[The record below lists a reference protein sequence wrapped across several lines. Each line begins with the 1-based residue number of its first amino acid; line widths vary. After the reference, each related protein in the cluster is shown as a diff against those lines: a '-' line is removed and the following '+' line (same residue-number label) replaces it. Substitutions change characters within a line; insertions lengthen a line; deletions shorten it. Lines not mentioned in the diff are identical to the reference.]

1 MFALPF
7 AYIGAMLSGIDISPV
22 KWLFITL
29 AMVGART
36 AAMSLNRLIDLKYDR
51 ANPRTADRTLPKGKM
66 RLSTVVLIIIASL
79 GLLVFSAYS
88 LNYLC
93 LILSPIA
100 VLLLVLYS
108 YLKRFTYLCHI
119 VLGSIL
125 GCAPVG
131 GWIAMTGRIA
141 LPPVLLGIA
150 VMFWSAGFDIIY
162 ACQDYQFDID
172 RKLHSIPVKF
182 GLKQALRIS
191 YFFHIMTLTLI
202 IFTGLLL
209 GQNFV
214 FYTGVIIVGALLAYE
229 HVLVKPD
236 EINNIN
242 KAF

>member
-1 MFALPF
+1 
-7 AYIGAMLSGIDISPV
+7 
-22 KWLFITL
+22 
-29 AMVGART
+29 
-36 AAMSLNRLIDLKYDR
+36 
-51 ANPRTADRTLPKGKM
+51 
-66 RLSTVVLIIIASL
+66 
-79 GLLVFSAYS
+79 
-88 LNYLC
+88 
-93 LILSPIA
+93 
-100 VLLLVLYS
+100 
-108 YLKRFTYLCHI
+108 
-119 VLGSIL
+119 
-125 GCAPVG
+125 
-131 GWIAMTGRIA
+131 MTGRIA

-214 FYTGVIIVGALLAYE
+214 FYTGVIIIGALLAYE

-242 KAF
+242 KAFFVVNSWVSMVLFVFTLLSKIWEWRILQA